1 MRLMNAVVAV
11 GLVASGSAHAQ
22 SANMV
27 GYGLSSCRDIVATTI
42 QDQPR
47 TLEIMGWV
55 FGYMSG
61 LNTGMIISQKQ
72 YRDIGAVVKDGAAGA
87 LTVPLLRAC
96 KDNPTRNFADVV
108 GEFYSTLPIRNF
120 H

>member
-1 MRLMNAVVAV
+1 MRGTAVFFTAIF
-11 GLVASGSAHAQ
+11 LSTTAMSQGS
-22 SANMV
+22 NMV
-27 GYGLSSCRDIVATTI
+27 GYGLSSCRDIVAATI
-42 QDQPR
+42 QDQSR

-72 YRDIGAVVKDGAAGA
+72 YRDVSAVVKDGAAGA

-96 KDNPTRNFADVV
+96 RENPERNFADMV
-108 GEFYSTLPIRNF
+108 GSFYGELPVRDF
-120 H
+120 K